1 MYTDH
6 TPSPQYIYVDKD
18 DIYEEESSVY
28 GQTGAEEND
37 EMRRFALKEETD
49 EFAAKVMALVAPRY
63 ASRWR
68 DRVERLWIDVQERG
82 FAERTDATKKLYM
95 SRFRKAVREALAEA
109 EPDEARRA
117 RVEEALMEVIRI
129 DPQILNRLH
138 EAYQAK
144 VMAANADLILVPEW
158 EWLVKTFRLMLTDE
172 DAELRAIALMA
183 LTGRRF
189 EEVLRAGDFAPSL
202 DKTERGHVRH
212 RWLLDFTGQLKTR
225 SGKGEGHDDTFRI
238 PVLAPAFD
246 VLRAFRR
253 LRASPQGREWASA
266 SKRQLS
272 TTFNP
277 EFNRKLQGSPAA
289 RFWPKGASLTL
300 KELRAL
306 YAEIAYVNFAPRT
319 TRAPYYARILGHSED
334 DLTTALSYMRYS
346 LSKEALRE
354 GQEEMNR
361 LTMLREQ
368 RREEA
373 REEKR
378 GEGGEGGEEGDEEL
392 TTPAQERVDEL
403 IED

>member
-1 MYTDH
+1 M
-6 TPSPQYIYVDKD
+6 
-18 DIYEEESSVY
+18 
-28 GQTGAEEND
+28 G
-37 EMRRFALKEETD
+37 RFALKEETD

-63 ASRWR
+63 ASHWR
-68 DRVERLWIDVQERG
+68 DRVERLWIDIQERG

-95 SRFRKAVREALAEA
+95 SRFRKAVREALTEI
-109 EPDEARRA
+109 EPNEARRA
-117 RVEEALMEVIRI
+117 RVEEGLMEIIRI
-129 DPQILNRLH
+129 DPEILTNLH
-138 EAYQAK
+138 EAYRVK
-144 VMAANADLILVPEW
+144 VMAANANLTLVPEW
-158 EWLVKTFRLMLTDE
+158 EWLVKTFRLMLAADDE
-172 DAELRAIALMA
+172 EHRAIALMA

-189 EEVLRAGDFAPSL
+189 DEVLRAGDFAPSL
-202 DKTERGHVRH
+202 DKTESARVRH
-212 RWLLDFTGQLKTR
+212 RWLLDFSGQLKTR
-225 SGKGEGHDDTFRI
+225 SGKGEGHDDAFRI
-238 PVLAPAFD
+238 PVLAPASD
-246 VLRAFRR
+246 VLRAFRT
-253 LRASPQGREWASA
+253 LRASPQGQGWAA
-266 SKRQLS
+266 ATTRQLS

-289 RFWPKGASLTL
+289 RFWPKGAPLTL

-368 RREEA
+368 RRDEA
-373 REEKR
+373 RAAKR
-378 GEGGEGGEEGDEEL
+378 GEGDEDQSAS
-392 TTPAQERVDEL
+392 AQERADAL